1 MNAPL
6 IIPELVSLDADLGST
21 KAEVITSVAGII
33 ARAGRADA
41 DGLTRDALDRE
52 SKSPTGM
59 PGGFAIPHCR
69 SAAVSQPSLGFAR
82 LSPAVDFNGPDGPA
96 DLVFMIAASENG
108 GADHMKLLTKLARAL
123 VKPEFVE
130 QLRQAPDA
138 QTVVDLI
145 GGVVGPEEGTRHRR
159 RDRRNSSRT
168 DTHHPRRRHH
178 SLSDRHRP
186 HLHGRRLPHGRG
198 QEDGG

>member
-41 DGLTRDALDRE
+41 RGLTHDALDRE

-82 LSPAVDFNGPDGPA
+82 LSPTVDFNGPDGPA
-96 DLVFMIAASENG
+96 DLVFMIAAAENG
-108 GADHMKLLTKLARAL
+108 GVLLRPCRA
-123 VKPEFVE
+123 
-130 QLRQAPDA
+130 
-138 QTVVDLI
+138 
-145 GGVVGPEEGTRHRR
+145 
-159 RDRRNSSRT
+159 RRNLPT
-168 DTHHPRRRHH
+168 TGRH
-178 SLSDRHRP
+178 D
-186 HLHGRRLPHGRG
+186 HGRSRS
-198 QEDGG
+198 